1 MCNENVQL
9 VLCQYL
15 ALVKPI
21 SEHDILQISLL
32 EIAKCVYS
40 LWERNDESILIRV
53 SELYSFKNFVGVLFD
68 WH

>member
-1 MCNENVQL
+1 MGHKNFQI

-15 ALVKPI
+15 TLRNPV
-21 SEHDILQISLL
+21 SEHDVLQISLL

-53 SELYSFKNFVGVLFD
+53 SELDSFNNFVGVLFD